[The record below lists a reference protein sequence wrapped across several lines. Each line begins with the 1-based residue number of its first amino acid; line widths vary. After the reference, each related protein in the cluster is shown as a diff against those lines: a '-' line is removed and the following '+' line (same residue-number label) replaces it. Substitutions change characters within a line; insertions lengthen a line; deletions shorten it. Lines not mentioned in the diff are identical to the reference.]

1 MGYDG
6 GSMSIYDA
14 LSYNIKIIAPED
26 SYHVGINSPYL
37 FQNKSHFFEILD
49 SIVLQQINNCKI
61 LEDRSIKNY
70 CENLV
75 NVFDDIWNHRT
86 VEAVK
91 IPSYGNN
98 LDDHFINKNYSKLSL
113 SRLRSYLIRWFF

>member
-75 NVFDDIWNHRT
+75 NVFQTILCTISLKSAFRNPKS
-86 VEAVK
+86 A
-91 IPSYGNN
+91 I
-98 LDDHFINKNYSKLSL
+98 LSNP
-113 SRLRSYLIRWFF
+113 IRFSFLQKCRHPFLAFR